1 MAGTLNANYI
11 QADINTSL
19 NLNASNNSGSIIAP
33 VPLYSGSGAA
43 SPLGGA
49 TNPTFGAVSS
59 ANNYIQAYIYNT
71 ANGAYTSS
79 DFSAYPA
86 NGTDANGWIDMG
98 ITSLAFN
105 QPGYSVTGPNE
116 GYIFM
121 SAPGGS
127 NTSGNLIFSTDS
139 TGTKNSHQWYTCG
152 FNKAKNAP
160 AMTLD
165 GATGNLLLAN
175 NLTFTG
181 SNAGINFN
189 NSGAVGASLLNDYE
203 TGTWTPVFETGSTQ
217 PGSLTYVNRAGN
229 YTKMGRYVI
238 AWFYMNITVS
248 SAGSGNPAI
257 VPSSLPF
264 VPRSDSLT
272 NSASTRGGYVTSI
285 PNSGGY
291 GAMLTW
297 NNANPSAADA
307 LYMSNATTGGSMTT
321 GAASGVY
328 AGYVMYEASF

>member
-43 SPLGGA
+43 TPLNGA

-71 ANGAYTSS
+71 ANGAFSS
-79 DFSAYPA
+79 ADFSVYPS
-86 NGTDANGWIDMG
+86 NGSDANGWIDMG
-98 ITSLAFN
+98 ITSQAFN

-127 NTSGNLIFSTDS
+127 NTSGNLIFATDS
-139 TGTKNSHQWYTCG
+139 TGVYNSHQWYTGG

-165 GATGNLLLAN
+165 ANSNLRITGTLTVTGGFIFNSNTVTSNTFIPTGYNATFAGPMVVAN
-175 NLTFTG
+175 NIVVT
-181 SNAGINFN
+181 AN
-189 NSGAVGASLLNDYE
+189 NGARLVVL
-203 TGTWTPVFETGSTQ
+203 
-217 PGSLTYVNRAGN
+217 
-229 YTKMGRYVI
+229 
-238 AWFYMNITVS
+238 
-248 SAGSGNPAI
+248 
-257 VPSSLPF
+257 
-264 VPRSDSLT
+264 
-272 NSASTRGGYVTSI
+272 
-285 PNSGGY
+285 
-291 GAMLTW
+291 
-297 NNANPSAADA
+297 
-307 LYMSNATTGGSMTT
+307 
-321 GAASGVY
+321 
-328 AGYVMYEASF
+328 